1 MQMKC
6 SCRNFYVMVY
16 HSISII
22 LFSGIL
28 FASINKTILQN
39 NKDQL
44 VISININAET
54 EADLRP
60 ASIMIGLPTSNLPKT
75 QIQFLNKDEI
85 PFKSHQKKIS
95 DFEWINKQKLCNLEV
110 ATLHISPLANS
121 NEYFKTIKV
130 SLDFERER
138 YEHRK
143 PNKIR

>member
-75 QIQFLNKDEI
+75 QI
-85 PFKSHQKKIS
+85 
-95 DFEWINKQKLCNLEV
+95 
-110 ATLHISPLANS
+110 
-121 NEYFKTIKV
+121 
-130 SLDFERER
+130 
-138 YEHRK
+138 
-143 PNKIR
+143 